1 MEKDTIIAIST
12 PLGYG
17 GLGIVRLS
25 GKKALTILKKIFI
38 PKSKNKNIPIRTP
51 VLGNI
56 YDFNQKEC
64 FEKAYSTYFPCPHS
78 YTGEDMIEISSHG
91 SPVVMEEILR
101 LGIMA
106 GARLAQPGEFTKRA
120 YLNGKLD
127 MIQAEAVN
135 TIIHSTSIKQARLSF
150 HQIEGSLSKK
160 LMGLRQGIVQ
170 LLSQIEADIEFPDED
185 LRVSQKSITKT
196 LEKLSGQIVT
206 LSASYNIGKI
216 LNEGLSLAIA
226 GKTNV
231 GKSTLFNTLLGKDRA
246 IVTPH
251 PGTTRDYL
259 REQIQIKDINISLI
273 DTAGIIK
280 TSHPI
285 EKEGIKKGKK
295 IIENVDGVLIVLDSS
310 KKADTEDFSFLDK
323 FSSKKKII
331 IFNKSDLPRV
341 ADTEKIKNK
350 TIGSP
355 SIEISALKKL
365 NIDKLKDLIFT
376 NFIPEFPESEE
387 IIFHLR
393 QKLILEEI
401 EKALIEGQYLLQNG
415 YSAEIYVEEIRK
427 TLPLIGQL
435 TGEIHTEEILE
446 NIFSRFCVGK

>member
-1 MEKDTIIAIST
+1 MKEDTIIAIST

-25 GKKALTILKKIFI
+25 GNRAFTILKKIFI
-38 PKSKNKNIPIRTP
+38 PKSKNKNIPNRTP

-64 FEKAYSTYFPCPHS
+64 FEKAYSTFFPCPHS
-78 YTGEDMIEISSHG
+78 YTGEDMVEISSHG
-91 SPVVMEEILR
+91 SPVIMEEILR

-106 GARLAQPGEFTKRA
+106 GARLAQPGEFTQRA
-120 YLNGKLD
+120 FLNGKLD
-127 MIQAEAVN
+127 IIQAEAIN
-135 TIIHSTSIKQARLSF
+135 TIIHSTSIKQAKLSF
-150 HQIEGSLSKK
+150 HQMEGSLSKK
-160 LMGLRQGIVQ
+160 LMELRQDLVQ
-170 LLSQIEADIEFPDED
+170 LLSQIEADIEFPEED
-185 LRVSQKSITKT
+185 LKISQKSIIKT
-196 LEKLSGQIVT
+196 LEKLSGQIGS
-206 LSASYNIGKI
+206 LKASYNIGKI
-216 LNEGLSLAIA
+216 LREGLSLAIA
-226 GKTNV
+226 GKSNV

-246 IVTPH
+246 IVSSH

-285 EKEGIKKGKK
+285 EKEGIKRGKK

-310 KKADTEDFSFLDK
+310 QKADFEDFSFLDK
-323 FSSKKKII
+323 FSNKKKII
-331 IFNKSDLPRV
+331 IFNKSDLPK
-341 ADTEKIKNK
+341 AMDTEKIRNK
-350 TIGSP
+350 TFGSP
-355 SIEISALKKL
+355 SIELSALKKI
-365 NIDKLKDLIFT
+365 NIDKLKYLIYT

-387 IIFHLR
+387 IVFHLR

-401 EKALIEGQYLLQNG
+401 EQALLEGQHLLRSG